1 MPDYYSIL
9 WRTLKTGDFDSPQ
22 WRNSVFD
29 RTRQVLLDQLRA
41 RRPRLSN
48 TEIKLQTD
56 ALNAA
61 IRTIQS
67 EFAQTGSQSRAPRE
81 ASYDSRPLRRER
93 LAGEAVTAG
102 DRATPLQLNRLVL
115 AGIAVVVAGN
125 RCRRLRVC
133 ADTSRQRAS
142 ARDKK
147 GNRRETN
154 GTGRKQPAK
163 RIGGRRRRPCTRRR
177 RRLDGR

>member
-22 WRNSVFD
+22 WRKGVFD

-41 RRPRLSN
+41 RRPPLSN

-67 EFAQTGSQSRAPRE
+67 EFAQTGSQSR
-81 ASYDSRPLRRER
+81 
-93 LAGEAVTAG
+93 
-102 DRATPLQLNRLVL
+102 
-115 AGIAVVVAGN
+115 
-125 RCRRLRVC
+125 C
-133 ADTSRQRAS
+133 AARSLIRFQTAS
-142 ARDKK
+142 AGASCWRGRD
-147 GNRRETN
+147 
-154 GTGRKQPAK
+154 
-163 RIGGRRRRPCTRRR
+163 GGRSHRTVSIETTLSWRE
-177 RRLDGR
+177 

>member
-102 DRATPLQLNRLVL
+102 DSRRTVSIKPPCLGGNSRRRC
-115 AGIAVVVAGN
+115 GN

-147 GNRRETN
+147 GNRRKTN
-154 GTGRKQPAK
+154 GTSRKQPAK
-163 RIGGRRRRPCTRRR
+163 RIGCRRRRPCTRRR